1 MTYDDVDALLARHGP
16 NFRWFVTIAGITGSV
31 AMVLSAT
38 IVNVAIPS
46 VMGAYGIGQ
55 DRAQWLATAFIAT
68 MVASQLLS
76 AWIVRALG
84 ERLAFLIINA
94 VFLVGIAITVTSQSF
109 EFVIFGRVLQGF
121 SAGTVQPMVMALIFR
136 IFPPQRRGMAMGVY
150 GMGIQI
156 APMLGPML
164 GGFVIDALSWR
175 EIFLVPVPL
184 CLVSV
189 VLGAIFLPG
198 SLGVRNL
205 PKFDWLSFSLLCTS
219 IVFLLSAGANGQRLG
234 WWSDTLILMALATL
248 VTGAMFVWLQLR
260 SPAPLLDFSLFRNAQ
275 FASAVT
281 VSFVFGIGNF
291 ASNYIIPVFVQQVQG
306 FTPSLSG
313 LLLLPAG
320 ILVISATPLFGR
332 LSDRFPAHLM
342 VMVGISLFACG
353 NFLMSVAD
361 VNTSFWTFAVY
372 VIVARFGMALIM
384 PSLSTSALRA
394 LTPEQINKGSGTVNF
409 CRQFGGAFGISSLV
423 VFSEQR
429 IQFHGEALTATQTA
443 ANATTREMLGQ
454 VEAIMNQA
462 GVSEAFQDSGA
473 LYYLGKVIE
482 AQARTM
488 GYQDGFIMISI
499 VFVLALIPAWVLG
512 RANPTARARR
522 AAKA

>member
-1 MTYDDVDALLARHGP
+1 LTYDDVDALLARHGP
-16 NFRWFVTIAGITGSV
+16 NFRWYVTVAAITGSV
-31 AMVLSAT
+31 SMVLSAT

-46 VMGAYGIGQ
+46 VMGSYGIGQ

-76 AWIVRALG
+76 AWLVRALG
-84 ERLAFLIINA
+84 ERLAFLIINF
-94 VFLVGIAITVTSQSF
+94 VFLCGIAITVTSQSF
-109 EFVIFGRVLQGF
+109 ELVIFGRVLQGF
-121 SAGTVQPMVMALIFR
+121 AAGTVQPMTMALIFR

-150 GMGIQI
+150 GMGIQL

-175 EIFLVPVPL
+175 EIFLVPVPF
-184 CLVSV
+184 CLVAT
-189 VLGAIFLPG
+189 VLGIMFLPG
-198 SLGVRNL
+198 GLRVRDL
-205 PKFDWLSFSLLCTS
+205 PKFDWPSFVLLCTS
-219 IVFLLSAGANGQRLG
+219 IIFLLTAGANGQRLG
-234 WWSDTLILMALATL
+234 WTSDTLILTALTAL
-248 VTGAMFVWLQLR
+248 VAGAVFVWLQLR

-291 ASNYIIPVFVQQVQG
+291 ASNYIIPVFVQQIQG

-320 ILVISATPLFGR
+320 ALVISATPLFGR
-332 LSDRFPAHLM
+332 LADRFPAHLM

-353 NFLMSVAD
+353 NFLMSAAD
-361 VNTSFWTFAVY
+361 VNTSFWTFAFY

-384 PSLSTSALRA
+384 PSLSSSALRA
-394 LTPEQINKGSGTVNF
+394 LTPEQLNKGSGTVNF
-409 CRQFGGAFGISSLV
+409 CRQFGGAFGISALV
-423 VFSEQR
+423 VFSEHR

-443 ANATTREMLGQ
+443 ANGTSREMLGQ
-454 VEAIMNQA
+454 VGAIMNEA
-462 GVSEAFQDSGA
+462 GVPEAFQDSGA

-512 RANPTARARR
+512 RANP
-522 AAKA
+522 AAKNRRQSKA